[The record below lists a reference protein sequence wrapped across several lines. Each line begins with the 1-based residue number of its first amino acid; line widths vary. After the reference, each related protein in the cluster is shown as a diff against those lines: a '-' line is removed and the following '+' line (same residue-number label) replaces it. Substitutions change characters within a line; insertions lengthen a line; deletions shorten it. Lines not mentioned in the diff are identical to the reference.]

1 MSVARNVKLFD
12 IIRTAYPK
20 VKIKNITKLV
30 KNITS
35 EFKFDIKK
43 SPNSKYYRSKAQKNK
58 LNKNVKSVARHW
70 THRTVRP
77 NGVTGQR
84 IIRNLKR
91 AHT

>member
-20 VKIKNITKLV
+20 TKIKNISELV

-35 EFKFDIKK
+35 EFKFETKK
-43 SPNSKYYRSKAQKNK
+43 HSNSKYHRSKAKKNK
-58 LNKNVKSVARHW
+58 LNKNVKTVARHW

-77 NGVTGQR
+77 NGITGQR